1 MSPAGLVSAGIATVR
16 RESSPRGTGLVFVGT
31 ELQDAFTEVEGKL
44 AYSLTRDGGTTTREV
59 ALDTR
64 LL

>member
-1 MSPAGLVSAGIATVR
+1 M
-16 RESSPRGTGLVFVGT
+16 
-31 ELQDAFTEVEGKL
+31 DAFTEVEGKV
-44 AYSLTRDGGTTTREV
+44 AYSLTRVGDATLEV

>member
-1 MSPAGLVSAGIATVR
+1 
-16 RESSPRGTGLVFVGT
+16 
-31 ELQDAFTEVEGKL
+31 VEGKL
-44 AYSLTRDGGTTTREV
+44 AYSLTRDGAVTREQ

>member
-1 MSPAGLVSAGIATVR
+1 MLRLHNTLTR
-16 RESSPRGTGLVFVGT
+16 RKEWFRP
-31 ELQDAFTEVEGKL
+31 EVEGKV
-44 AYSLTRDGGTTTREV
+44 AYSLTRDGDATREV